1 MKQIVEFSND
11 EQTHILNR
19 ILSNDK
25 DKYSLYDIFKNL
37 PFDIT
42 YNGKRGYLNVSHSGI
57 TYTSISYKHEKINVV
72 FAENIYCS
80 TKDIFD
86 SFIKTL
92 QWFKKNESSIVVNF
106 WD

>member
-11 EQTHILNR
+11 EQTQILNR

-42 YNGKRGYLNVSHSGI
+42 YNGKRGYLSVSHLGI
-57 TYTSISYKHEKINVV
+57 EYTSISYDDKLNIV
-72 FAENIYCS
+72 FAENTEYS
-80 TKDIFD
+80 RTDIFD

>member
-1 MKQIVEFSND
+1 MNK
-11 EQTHILNR
+11 ILQNQ
-19 ILSNDK
+19 K
-25 DKYSLYDIFKNL
+25 DKYSLYDIFENL

-42 YNGKRGYLNVSHSGI
+42 YNGKRGYLSISHTGI
-57 TYTSISYKHEKINVV
+57 TYTSISYDDKLNIV
-72 FAENIYCS
+72 FAENTDYS
-80 TKDIFD
+80 RTDIFD

>member
-11 EQTHILNR
+11 EQTQILNR
-19 ILSNDK
+19 ILSNNK

-42 YNGKRGYLNVSHSGI
+42 YNGNRGYLSVSRLGI
-57 TYTSISYKHEKINVV
+57 EYTSISYDGKLNIV
-72 FAENIYCS
+72 FVENTDYSRI
-80 TKDIFD
+80 DIFEC
-86 SFIKTL
+86 FIKTL
-92 QWFKKNESSIVVNF
+92 EWLKKNESSIVVNF

>member
-11 EQTHILNR
+11 EQTQILNR

-42 YNGKRGYLNVSHSGI
+42 YNGKRGYLHVSRLGI
-57 TYTSISYKHEKINVV
+57 EYTSISYDGKLNIV
-72 FAENIYCS
+72 FVEITDYS
-80 TKDIFD
+80 QTDIFEC
-86 SFIKTL
+86 FIKTL
-92 QWFKKNESSIVVNF
+92 QWLKKNESSILVNF
-106 WD
+106 CD

>member
-11 EQTHILNR
+11 EQTQILNR

-42 YNGKRGYLNVSHSGI
+42 YNGKRGYLSISRLGI
-57 TYTSISYKHEKINVV
+57 EYTSISYDGKLNIV
-72 FAENIYCS
+72 FVEN
-80 TKDIFD
+80 TDHLLTNIFD
-86 SFIKTL
+86 CFLNNL
-92 QWFKKNESSIVVNF
+92 QWFRENENNIKINF
-106 WD
+106 WN

>member
-11 EQTHILNR
+11 EQTQILNR

-42 YNGKRGYLNVSHSGI
+42 YNGNRGYLSVSRLGI
-57 TYTSISYKHEKINVV
+57 EYTSISYDGKLNIV
-72 FAENIYCS
+72 FLENTDYSRI
-80 TKDIFD
+80 DIFEC
-86 SFIKTL
+86 FIKTL
-92 QWFKKNESSIVVNF
+92 EWLKKNESSIIVNF

>member
-11 EQTHILNR
+11 EQTQILNR

-42 YNGKRGYLNVSHSGI
+42 YNGNRGYLSVSRLGI
-57 TYTSISYKHEKINVV
+57 EYTSISYDGKLNIV
-72 FAENIYCS
+72 FVENTDYS
-80 TKDIFD
+80 RTDIFEC
-86 SFIKTL
+86 FIKTL
-92 QWFKKNESSIVVNF
+92 EWLKKNESSIIVNF

>member
-11 EQTHILNR
+11 EQTQILNR

-42 YNGKRGYLNVSHSGI
+42 YNGNRGYLSVSRLGI
-57 TYTSISYKHEKINVV
+57 EYTSISYDGKLNIV
-72 FAENIYCS
+72 FVENTDYS
-80 TKDIFD
+80 RTDIFD

>member
-1 MKQIVEFSND
+1 MKQIVEFSSD
-11 EQTHILNR
+11 EQTQILNR

-42 YNGKRGYLNVSHSGI
+42 YNGKCGYLSISRLGI
-57 TYTSISYKHEKINVV
+57 EYTSISYDGKLNIV
-72 FAENIYCS
+72 FVENTDYS
-80 TKDIFD
+80 RTDIFEC
-86 SFIKTL
+86 FIKTL
-92 QWFKKNESSIVVNF
+92 EWLKKNKSSITVNF

>member
-11 EQTHILNR
+11 EQTQILNR

-42 YNGKRGYLNVSHSGI
+42 YNGKRGYLRVSRLGI
-57 TYTSISYKHEKINVV
+57 EYTSISYYDKLNIV
-72 FAENIYCS
+72 FAQNTDYS
-80 TKDIFD
+80 RTDIFD

>member
-11 EQTHILNR
+11 EQTQILNR

-42 YNGKRGYLNVSHSGI
+42 YNGKRGYLSVNRLGI
-57 TYTSISYKHEKINVV
+57 EYTSISYDGKLNIV
-72 FAENIYCS
+72 FVENTDYS
-80 TKDIFD
+80 RTDIFEC
-86 SFIKTL
+86 FIKTL
-92 QWFKKNESSIVVNF
+92 EWLKKNESSIVVNF

>member
-11 EQTHILNR
+11 EQTQILNR

-42 YNGKRGYLNVSHSGI
+42 YNGKRGYLNVSRLGI
-57 TYTSISYKHEKINVV
+57 EYTSISYDDKLNIV
-72 FAENIYCS
+72 FAENTDYS
-80 TKDIFD
+80 RTDIFD

-92 QWFKKNESSIVVNF
+92 EWLKKNESSIVVNF

>member
-11 EQTHILNR
+11 EQTQILNR

-42 YNGKRGYLNVSHSGI
+42 YNGKRGYLNVSRLGI
-57 TYTSISYKHEKINVV
+57 EYTSISYDGKLNIV
-72 FAENIYCS
+72 FVENTDYS
-80 TKDIFD
+80 RTDIFEC
-86 SFIKTL
+86 FIKTL
-92 QWFKKNESSIVVNF
+92 EWLKKNESSIVVNF

>member
-11 EQTHILNR
+11 EQTQILNR
-19 ILSNDK
+19 ILSNNK

-42 YNGKRGYLNVSHSGI
+42 YNGKRGYLSVSRLGI
-57 TYTSISYKHEKINVV
+57 EYTSISYDGKLNIV
-72 FAENIYCS
+72 FTENTDYS
-80 TKDIFD
+80 LTDIFEC
-86 SFIKTL
+86 FIKTL
-92 QWFKKNESSIVVNF
+92 EWLKKNESSITVNF

>member
-1 MKQIVEFSND
+1 MKQIVEFSSD
-11 EQTHILNR
+11 EQTQVLNR
-19 ILSNDK
+19 ILSKNK
-25 DKYSLYDIFKNL
+25 DKYSLYDIFENL

-42 YNGKRGYLNVSHSGI
+42 YNNKRGYLSVSRLGI
-57 TYTSISYKHEKINVV
+57 EYTSLSYDNKLNIV
-72 FAENIYCS
+72 FVENTDYS
-80 TKDIFD
+80 LTNIFD